1 MVVGDIQRE
10 SAPMSP
16 PVRPIA
22 ATKRLPTQVDV
33 VVVGAGIV
41 GASAAWFLTR
51 QGLKVALCEKGVV
64 GGEQSSRN
72 WGFCRQQGR
81 DLNLTELPLA
91 IESLQIWRGLDA
103 EIGAETGFA
112 ETGTLFL
119 APSEKVL
126 ARYESWIELARG
138 YQLDSRLLG
147 RQEIKALVPDLQG
160 DYPGALWTP
169 SDGRAEPSEAAPAIA
184 AAARQQGAS
193 VLTGCAVRGLET
205 SGGRV
210 SAAVTER
217 GRIACDAVLLAGG
230 AWSSLFLKRHGI
242 AFPQLSMLSSVMRT
256 TAGPEVFPGG
266 IWIPEFGMRRRNDGK
281 YTLSRSDGKT
291 VYLVPDTF
299 RWIGKFWNAYL
310 AERKKMKLSIDGRF
324 FRELIQNTRWPLDAE
339 SPFERMRI
347 LDPPPDLKLLY
358 EVLAGLKELFP
369 ALKDLQA
376 EEKLGRHDRRHT
388 GFRALHH
395 AARLITGTYSRL
407 RLLRP
412 RLRHRSGRRQAGCR
426 TGQRRQPLRRSGA
439 VPPQP
444 VFRRLAPRPRQTVN
458 SVHLGAGRRRV
469 TPASIRPTNDQA
481 KACFPTFAATIRH
494 AATTHDT

>member
-51 QGLKVALCEKGVV
+51 QGLKVALCEKGAV

-169 SDGRAEPSEAAPAIA
+169 SDGRAEPSGAAPAIA

-266 IWIPEFGMRRRNDGK
+266 IWGPEFGMRRRNDGK
-281 YTLSRSDGKT
+281 YTLSRGDGKT

-358 EVLAGLKELFP
+358 EVLAGLKERFP

-376 EEKLGRHDRRHT
+376 EESWAGMIDVTPDSVPCITPLDSLPGLILASGFSGHGFGIGPGAGKL
-388 GFRALHH
+388 
-395 AARLITGTYSRL
+395 AAELV
-407 RLLRP
+407 
-412 RLRHRSGRRQAGCR
+412 
-426 TGQRRQPLRRSGA
+426 SGA
-439 VPPQP
+439 SPCVDPAP
-444 VFRRLAPRPRQTVN
+444 FRHSRFFDGSRLAPVK
-458 SVHLGAGRRRV
+458 L
-469 TPASIRPTNDQA
+469 
-481 KACFPTFAATIRH
+481 
-494 AATTHDT
+494 